1 MNVLTIKGVSIGEGM
16 PKIIVPLMGK
26 TEKQIL
32 NEAEAVKLLNPDIVE
47 WRVDVFEKANDREAV
62 TKLISKLRK
71 SLEDKLFLFTF
82 RTHKEGGSMEM
93 DESSYLA
100 LLESAIQTKDIDL
113 IDIELF
119 SGDAHVKAL
128 VSMAEE
134 NNVYVVMS
142 NHDFEKTP
150 SKDEIL
156 SRLRKMQ
163 DLGAHIPKMAVMPN
177 DTGDLLTLLDATYTM
192 KTKYADRPIITMS
205 MAATGLISR
214 LSGEVFGS
222 ACTFG
227 AGEEASAPGQIPV
240 SELRSVLD
248 ILHKNTR
255 G

>member
-32 NEAEAVKLLNPDIVE
+32 NEAKTVKTLNPDIVE

-62 TKLISKLRK
+62 TKMIFELRE
-71 SLEDKLFLFTF
+71 SLADKPFLFTF
-82 RTHKEGGSMEM
+82 RTHKEGGRMEM
-93 DESSYLA
+93 DESSYIA
-100 LLESAIQTKDIDL
+100 LLEAAVQTKGIDL

-119 SGDAHVKAL
+119 TGDANVEAL
-128 VSMAEE
+128 VSLAEK

-150 SKDEIL
+150 AKDEIL
-156 SRLRKMQ
+156 LRLRKMQ
-163 DLGAHIPKMAVMPN
+163 NLGAHIPKIAVMPN

-205 MAATGLISR
+205 MAATGLVSR

-240 SELRSVLD
+240 SELRNVLEV
-248 ILHKNTR
+248 LHKNTR
-255 G
+255 K

>member
-1 MNVLTIKGVSIGEGM
+1 M
-16 PKIIVPLMGK
+16 
-26 TEKQIL
+26 
-32 NEAEAVKLLNPDIVE
+32 
-47 WRVDVFEKANDREAV
+47 
-62 TKLISKLRK
+62 
-71 SLEDKLFLFTF
+71 
-82 RTHKEGGSMEM
+82 
-93 DESSYLA
+93 
-100 LLESAIQTKDIDL
+100 LESAIQTKDIDL

-119 SGDAHVKAL
+119 SGDANVKAL

-227 AGEEASAPGQIPV
+227 AWRRGV
-240 SELRSVLD
+240 RTRS
-248 ILHKNTR
+248 NTCF
-255 G
+255 

>member
-1 MNVLTIKGVSIGEGM
+1 MDVLTIKGVSIGEGM

-32 NEAEAVKLLNPDIVE
+32 NEAETVKTLNPDIVE

-62 TKLISKLRK
+62 TKMIFELRE
-71 SLEDKLFLFTF
+71 SLADKPFLFTF
-82 RTHKEGGSMEM
+82 RTHKEGGRMEM
-93 DESSYLA
+93 DESSYMA
-100 LLESAIQTKDIDL
+100 LLEAAVQTKGIDL

-119 SGDAHVKAL
+119 TGEANVEAL
-128 VSMAEE
+128 VSLAEK

-150 SKDEIL
+150 AKDEIL
-156 SRLRKMQ
+156 LRLRKMQ
-163 DLGAHIPKMAVMPN
+163 DLGAHIPKIAVMPN

-205 MAATGLISR
+205 MAATGLVSR
-214 LSGEVFGS
+214 LSGEIFGS

-240 SELRSVLD
+240 SELRNALEV
-248 ILHKNTR
+248 LHKNTR
-255 G
+255 K

>member
-47 WRVDVFEKANDREAV
+47 WRVDVFEKANDKAVV
-62 TKLISKLRK
+62 TKMISKLREA
-71 SLEDKLFLFTF
+71 LADILFLFTF
-82 RTHKEGGSMEM
+82 RTQKEGGSMKM
-93 DESSYLA
+93 DESSYIA
-100 LLESAIQTKDIDL
+100 LLEAAVRTKEIDL

-119 SGDAHVKAL
+119 SGDANVEAF
-128 VSMAEE
+128 VSLAEE
-134 NNVYVVMS
+134 HHVYVVMS
-142 NHDFEKTP
+142 NHDFENTP
-150 SKDEIL
+150 AKEVIL

-163 DLGAHIPKMAVMPN
+163 DLGAHIPKIAVMPN

-192 KTKYADRPIITMS
+192 KTTYADRPIITMS
-205 MAATGLISR
+205 MAETGLISR

-240 SELRSVLD
+240 SELRNFLE
-248 ILHKNTR
+248 ILHKNIR
-255 G
+255 K